1 MQDIQLIFMNDIRH
15 YKRVSCDFYDHLLNH
30 VLQKQKL
37 ILHLDIEDR
46 PTLQG
51 VIEDVFTKE
60 GEEFCIVGNHTIRLD
75 LIKDITTVHEN
86 L

>member
-1 MQDIQLIFMNDIRH
+1 LQDIQLIFMNDIRH
-15 YKRVSCDFYDHLLNH
+15 YKRVSCDFYDQLLNH
-30 VLQKQKL
+30 ILHKQKL
-37 ILHLDIEDR
+37 ILHLETEDR

-60 GEEFCIVGNHTIRLD
+60 GEEFCIVGNYTIRLD